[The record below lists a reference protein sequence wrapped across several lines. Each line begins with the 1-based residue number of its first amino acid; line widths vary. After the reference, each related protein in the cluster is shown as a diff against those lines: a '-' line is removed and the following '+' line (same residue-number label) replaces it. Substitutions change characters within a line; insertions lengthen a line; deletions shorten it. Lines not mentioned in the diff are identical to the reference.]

1 MLTRKH
7 FTDIAQAI
15 GSTNSYDELVKQLK
29 LLCKRHNGRFN
40 ESKFDAKI
48 QKVRVENGIYLH

>member
-7 FTDIAQAI
+7 FRDIAQAI
-15 GSTNSYDELVKQLK
+15 GSTNNYDELVKQLK
-29 LLCKRHNGRFN
+29 LLCKRYNGRFN

-48 QKVRVENGIYLH
+48 NKVRVENGIRLH